1 MLSPYIWLQ
10 NVLFK
15 VVSLNYIYSLS
26 SKILKRVRT
35 TNMVPSVCTH
45 YTTGEMLGG
54 FLWNLVLLTTI
65 CQFQF

>member
-54 FLWNLVLLTTI
+54 FL
-65 CQFQF
+65 